1 MSGSVPTPLP
11 TPPPRCRSKPAPL
24 VDRWHDGSEEDVCPP
39 PFPFCPERTPGA
51 QLDFQKSY
59 SPLEIFK
66 LYFTPDVLQT
76 LCTNTNKYA
85 ARKLAAGARTPWTD
99 VTPDEMLNYLSLVVY
114 IGLVQV
120 TSDMDLWTEDS
131 CHFWLDFPSS
141 VMPVDRYEA
150 ITAYLHLSDPAAD
163 EVNDQLCG
171 QPGHDGLSRVKPL
184 LDDLLTAC
192 RAHYHPH
199 QNLVVD
205 ERLVAKSTQP
215 TNRGNKLFVLVDSQ
229 NGYTCDFSVYKG
241 MAQSPSGNGLSFDAV
256 VGLLKVPHLGTG
268 YHVFVDSFYT
278 STKLFSHLHQLRF
291 GACGAIRTDCVGFP
305 CTAEN
310 ALGSGAARG
319 EMRWIRED
327 PLLYVKWKDRHD
339 VAMCSTI
346 HKAYS
351 GESMER
357 RVRDPNGGWAK
368 RVIPLPDPVKEYD
381 EYMGGWGDLSNT
393 LIKYFSLGPNKN
405 QWYKRLFLHFVDIV
419 VVNSFIIS
427 LEMAEVKKQKPLK
440 MKSFR
445 KALCEQLAAAGK
457 D

>member
-120 TSDMDLWTEDS
+120 SSAKDQWGED
-131 CHFWLDFPSS
+131 CDFWLDFPSS